1 MIEKR
6 IRALI
11 ESLGYLW
18 SRNAKRLWSFVIRVG
33 KLSESGS
40 NLVHYTGQTD
50 TDFNTNNGHLN
61 RGWSACAQIPIH
73 GPMKRGWWSCAD
85 TRGLYFSDPTL
96 YISPILNWPV
106 SSVYLKFQQEAGKL
120 IWRRVLP
127 AFMPPRF
134 NFLQLSLVEQ
144 RKKNVFKKTSTNV
157 IPCLYGRFNPS
168 KICPTFLA
176 DQSDSASR
184 VHRFIWS
191 TLSPNLEVITLVML
205 SYKYLFSYT
214 CRCS

>member
-1 MIEKR
+1 MATWTEGGLPVLRFQYTVLWKEAGGPVLTLEAFIFQTQLF
-6 IRALI
+6 I
-11 ESLGYLW
+11 YLP
-18 SRNAKRLWSFVIRVG
+18 F
-33 KLSESGS
+33 S
-40 NLVHYTGQTD
+40 NSQ
-50 TDFNTNNGHLN
+50 FN
-61 RGWSACAQIPIH
+61 
-73 GPMKRGWWSCAD
+73 
-85 TRGLYFSDPTL
+85 
-96 YISPILNWPV
+96 

-127 AFMPPRF
+127 AFMPPVF
-134 NFLQLSLVEQ
+134 SPIVPCGKEE
-144 RKKNVFKKTSTNV
+144 KNIFKKTSTKV
-157 IPCLYGRFNPS
+157 IPSLYGRFNLS